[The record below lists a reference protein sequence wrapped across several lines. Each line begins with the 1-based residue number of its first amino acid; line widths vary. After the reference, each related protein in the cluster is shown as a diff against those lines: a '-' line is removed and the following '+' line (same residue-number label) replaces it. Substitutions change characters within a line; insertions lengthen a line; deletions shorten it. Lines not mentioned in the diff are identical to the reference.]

1 MIIVKVIKK
10 NHFTI
15 LLLCYLTFFQ
25 KTVLTSGCMQEA
37 LKQLDRELFILINGF
52 NSEAFD
58 NIMVVISGKF
68 SWIPFYAF
76 LLYLL
81 IRVVGKNIMYVILA
95 VVILITLSDQG
106 SVILFKNYFQR
117 LRPCHEESLNPFIH
131 LVNGSCGG
139 QFGFIS
145 SHASN
150 TMAISVFVF
159 LFLKNNFGSKMLLI
173 FLFPFIVG
181 YSRIYL
187 GIHYPGDV
195 VCGMIFG
202 ATLGYFVAVLTQKF
216 LAQKI

>member
-1 MIIVKVIKK
+1 M
-10 NHFTI
+10 
-15 LLLCYLTFFQ
+15 L
-25 KTVLTSGCMQEA
+25 EA
-37 LKQLDRELFILINGF
+37 LKQFDRKLFLLINGC
-52 NSEAFD
+52 NSEVFD

-81 IRVVGKNIMYVILA
+81 IRVIGKNIVYAIPIVIL
-95 VVILITLSDQG
+95 LITLSDQG

-117 LRPCHEESLNPFIH
+117 LRPCHEESLKPLVH
-131 LVNGSCGG
+131 LVNGNCGG

-150 TMAISVFVF
+150 TMAISFFVF
-159 LFLKNNFGSKMLLI
+159 LFLKNTFGNKMMLI
-173 FLFPFIVG
+173 FVFPLIVS

-187 GIHYPGDV
+187 GIHYPSDV

-202 ATLGYFVAVLTQKF
+202 ATVGYLVAVLTQKIMP
-216 LAQKI
+216 QKI

>member
-1 MIIVKVIKK
+1 M
-10 NHFTI
+10 
-15 LLLCYLTFFQ
+15 L
-25 KTVLTSGCMQEA
+25 EA
-37 LKQLDRELFILINGF
+37 LKQFDQKLFLLINGC

-58 NIMVVISGKF
+58 SIMVVISGKF

-76 LLYLL
+76 LLYLM
-81 IRVVGKNIMYVILA
+81 IRVVGKNIIYVISA
-95 VVILITLSDQG
+95 VVLLITLSDQG

-117 LRPCHEESLNPFIH
+117 LRPCHEEALKPLIH
-131 LVNGSCGG
+131 LVNGNCGG
-139 QFGFIS
+139 KFGFIS

-173 FLFPFIVG
+173 FLFPLIVS

-202 ATLGYFVAVLTQKF
+202 AVLGYLVAVLTQK
-216 LAQKI
+216 LIPQKI